1 MASVGSRQVV
11 VLQQLKHGAAAD
23 PALRCAVAVLAFLEI
38 QALML
43 KRLFAYAQQTMF
55 ADM

>member
-1 MASVGSRQVV
+1 MASAGSRQVV
-11 VLQQLKHGAAAD
+11 VLQRLKHGAAAD

-43 KRLFAYAQQTMF
+43 KRLFAYVQQTMF